1 MSSNIPN
8 TNRNPQLKPTSVPS
22 PSAYSAS
29 PSQLTLS
36 SDATPTFHNPYQT
49 QYTYAPTPQHPVQT
63 SFGYPQPTQYSSPP
77 LQTQHQALSQQQQ
90 AQAQQTLSP
99 TTTRKRRA
107 SELGGG
113 GEPSLSGSSSS
124 TFTNAPPGLVT
135 NTTFAPHD
143 LGDPSAA
150 GPSQAQLPSPVAK
163 KGRTNTPWTP
173 AEEQRLKTL
182 RDAGSSWS
190 EIAKTFPQRT
200 EGSVKKH
207 WYKDMHYAE
216 FAEDEVSSFVRLTA
230 ALWVECS
237 MLTFGQSATL
247 LQAIKDYE
255 SNKWKVIGQKVGKPA
270 KACEQF
276 AKEQG
281 WKYSSSVGSG

>member
-1 MSSNIPN
+1 
-8 TNRNPQLKPTSVPS
+8 
-22 PSAYSAS
+22 
-29 PSQLTLS
+29 
-36 SDATPTFHNPYQT
+36 
-49 QYTYAPTPQHPVQT
+49 
-63 SFGYPQPTQYSSPP
+63 
-77 LQTQHQALSQQQQ
+77 TQHQALSQQQQ

-281 WKYSSSVGSG
+281 WKV